1 MFDYKKKLQKSQNDN
16 KKGFTVSKLRTLF
29 TGGQKQWQ
37 KPETKYFIVLL

>member
-29 TGGQKQWQ
+29 TGGQKQ
-37 KPETKYFIVLL
+37 